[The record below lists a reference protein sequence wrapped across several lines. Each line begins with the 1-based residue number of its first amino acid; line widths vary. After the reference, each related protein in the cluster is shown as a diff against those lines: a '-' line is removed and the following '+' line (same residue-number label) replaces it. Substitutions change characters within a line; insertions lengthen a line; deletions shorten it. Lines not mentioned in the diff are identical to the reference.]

1 MEYIHGAQLNIIWK
15 GFNMKQSIDLTTAER
30 KLVFAMTLSSILP
43 LLDSS
48 IVNVI
53 LSSISNDINT
63 SYAYIQWAVTVYMLA
78 CAAGILL
85 SPYIHENFG
94 LKKAWICSI
103 FVFLVGSILVGFSFN
118 LASLIL
124 FRCLQGFGAGILIPI
139 TQSTIAIYFGK
150 ERLKPIMALIAIPS
164 VFAPALGPIFGAVI
178 SEQLNW
184 RIAFF
189 INMPLVLV
197 AFFCGRTTIPDNK
210 TSKYNMNI
218 YVFMTFLIAL
228 ILFFISIKNLTSGG
242 FFDIF
247 NIIMLVLGIGLM
259 MVSLITNNKSDSKL
273 IDLSAFSCIQY
284 SFAIIMGFL
293 TSLIFFGFM
302 IFFPLI
308 QAINDNISITYIGM
322 LLALQGVGAWLA
334 RKFIYKSLSEINSF
348 LIIGVGLII
357 SAISILIIQ
366 VGGNTSEIIGF
377 TVRGSGLGVATI
389 AVLSSPYEFCN
400 KNQIKDTSAI
410 TRVIQQIGGAFGG
423 VLSGILINLTQDQI
437 MSVNF
442 AYQTMFFMSLAFGF
456 LAVIVYIFFGRVD
469 TNI

>member
-1 MEYIHGAQLNIIWK
+1 MAQ
-15 GFNMKQSIDLTTAER
+15 SVELTAAEK
-30 KLVFAMTLSSILP
+30 KLVFAMTLSSILT

-53 LSSISNDINT
+53 LSSISNEINA

-85 SPYIHENFG
+85 SPYIHEKFG

-103 FVFLVGSILVGFSFN
+103 FVFLVGSILVGFSYN
-118 LASLIL
+118 LVSLIL

-139 TQSTIAIYFGK
+139 TQSTIATYFGK
-150 ERLKPIMALIAIPS
+150 ERLKPVMALIAIPS
-164 VFAPALGPIFGAVI
+164 VFAPALGPVFGAII

-189 INMPLVLV
+189 INIPLVLV
-197 AFFCGRTTIPDNK
+197 AFFFGRTTIPNIK

-228 ILFFISIKNLTSGG
+228 ILFFISIKNIASGH
-242 FFDIF
+242 FFDIS

-273 IDLSAFSCIQY
+273 IDLSAFNSPQY
-284 SFAIIMGFL
+284 SMSIMMGFL

-308 QAINDNISITYIGM
+308 QAIKDNVSITYIGM

-366 VGGNTSEIIGF
+366 VGGNAPEIIGF
-377 TVRGSGLGVATI
+377 TVRGSGLGIATI
-389 AVLSSPYEFCN
+389 AVLSSPFEFCD
-400 KNQIKDTSAI
+400 KNQIKDTSAV
-410 TRVIQQIGGAFGG
+410 TRVVQQIGGAFGG
-423 VLSGILINLTQDQI
+423 VLSGILIYLTQAQLI
-437 MSVNF
+437 SVNN
-442 AYQTMFFMSLAFGF
+442 AYHAMFFVSLVFGVI
-456 LAVIVYIFFGRVD
+456 AVIAYIFFSRV
-469 TNI
+469 NKIA

>member
-1 MEYIHGAQLNIIWK
+1 MT
-15 GFNMKQSIDLTTAER
+15 QSVDLTTSER

-53 LSSISNDINT
+53 LPLISNDINA
-63 SYAYIQWAVTVYMLA
+63 SYAYIQWAVTIYMLS
-78 CAAGILL
+78 CAAGILI
-85 SPYIHENFG
+85 SPYAHENFG

-103 FVFLVGSILVGFSFN
+103 FTFLVGSILVGLSYN
-118 LASLIL
+118 LVSLIL

-139 TQSTIAIYFGK
+139 TQSTVATYFGK
-150 ERLKPIMALIAIPS
+150 ERLKTIMALIAIPS

-189 INMPLVLV
+189 INLPLVLM
-197 AFFCGRTTIPDNK
+197 AFLFGRTTIPDNK
-210 TSKYNMNI
+210 SSKYNMNI

-228 ILFFISIKNLTSGG
+228 ILFFISIKNITSGE

-273 IDLSAFSCIQY
+273 IDLSAFNSPQY
-284 SFAIIMGFL
+284 SMSIMMGFL

-308 QAINDNISITYIGM
+308 QAIKDNVSITYIGM

>member
-1 MEYIHGAQLNIIWK
+1 MAHSVE
-15 GFNMKQSIDLTTAER
+15 LTVAER

-48 IVNVI
+48 VVNVI
-53 LSSISNDINT
+53 LSSISNDINA
-63 SYAYIQWAVTVYMLA
+63 SYAYIQWAVTIYMLA
-78 CAAGILL
+78 CSTGILL

-103 FVFLVGSILVGFSFN
+103 FVFLVGSILVGFSYN
-118 LASLIL
+118 LVSLIL

-139 TQSTIAIYFGK
+139 TQSTIATYFGK
-150 ERLKPIMALIAIPS
+150 EGLKPVMALIAIPS
-164 VFAPALGPIFGAVI
+164 VFAPALGPVFGAII

-189 INMPLVLV
+189 INIPLVLV
-197 AFFCGRTTIPDNK
+197 AFFFGWTKIPDIK

-218 YVFMTFLIAL
+218 YVFLTFLISL
-228 ILFFISIKNLTSGG
+228 ILFFISIKNIASGH
-242 FFDIF
+242 FFDIS

-273 IDLSAFSCIQY
+273 IDLSAFNSSKY
-284 SFAIIMGFL
+284 SMSIMMGFL

-308 QAINDNISITYIGM
+308 QAIKDNVSITYIGM

-348 LIIGVGLII
+348 LIIGVGLLI

-366 VGGNTSEIIGF
+366 VGGNASEIIGF
-377 TVRGSGLGVATI
+377 TVRGSGLGIATI
-389 AVLSSPYEFCN
+389 AVLSSPFEFCD
-400 KNQIKDTSAI
+400 KNQIKDTSAV
-410 TRVIQQIGGAFGG
+410 TRVVQQIGGAFGG
-423 VLSGILINLTQDQI
+423 VLSGILIYLTQAQLI
-437 MSVNF
+437 SVNN
-442 AYQTMFFMSLAFGF
+442 AYHVMFFVSLVFGVI
-456 LAVIVYIFFGRVD
+456 AVIAYIFFGRV
-469 TNI
+469 NKIA

>member
-1 MEYIHGAQLNIIWK
+1 MAQ
-15 GFNMKQSIDLTTAER
+15 SVELTAAER

-53 LSSISNDINT
+53 LSSISNDINA

-103 FVFLVGSILVGFSFN
+103 FVFLVSSILVGFSYN
-118 LASLIL
+118 LMSLIL

-139 TQSTIAIYFGK
+139 TQSTIATYFGK
-150 ERLKPIMALIAIPS
+150 ERLKPVMALIAIPS
-164 VFAPALGPIFGAVI
+164 VFAPALGPVFGAII

-189 INMPLVLV
+189 INIPLVLV
-197 AFFCGRTTIPDNK
+197 AFFFGRTTIPDIK

-218 YVFMTFLIAL
+218 YVFLTFLISL
-228 ILFFISIKNLTSGG
+228 ILFFISIKNIASGH
-242 FFDIF
+242 FFDIS
-247 NIIMLVLGIGLM
+247 NIIMLVFGIGLM

-273 IDLSAFSCIQY
+273 IDLSAFNSSKY
-284 SFAIIMGFL
+284 SMSIMMGFL

-308 QAINDNISITYIGM
+308 QAIKDNVSITYIGM

-366 VGGNTSEIIGF
+366 VGGNAPEIIGF
-377 TVRGSGLGVATI
+377 TVRGSGLGIATI
-389 AVLSSPYEFCN
+389 AVLSSPFEFCD
-400 KNQIKDTSAI
+400 KNQIKDTSAV
-410 TRVIQQIGGAFGG
+410 TRVVQQIGGAFGG
-423 VLSGILINLTQDQI
+423 VLSGILIYLTQAQLI
-437 MSVNF
+437 SVNN
-442 AYQTMFFMSLAFGF
+442 AYHVMFFVSLVFGVI
-456 LAVIVYIFFGRVD
+456 AVIAYIFFGRV
-469 TNI
+469 NKIA

>member
-1 MEYIHGAQLNIIWK
+1 
-15 GFNMKQSIDLTTAER
+15 MKQSLDLTISEK

-53 LSSISNDINT
+53 LPAISNDINA
-63 SYAYIQWAVTVYMLA
+63 SYAYIQWAITIYMLA

-94 LKKAWICSI
+94 LKNAWISSI
-103 FVFLVGSILVGFSFN
+103 FIFLISSILVGFSYN
-118 LASLIL
+118 LVSLIL

-139 TQSTIAIYFGK
+139 TQSIIATHFAK
-150 ERLKPIMALIAIPS
+150 QRLKPVMALIAIPS
-164 VFAPALGPIFGAVI
+164 VFAPALGPVFGAI
-178 SEQLNW
+178 LSEQLNW

-189 INMPLVLV
+189 INIPLALL
-197 AFFCGRTTIPDNK
+197 AFFFGGTTIPETK

-228 ILFFISIKNLTSGG
+228 ILFFISIKNIASGH
-242 FFDIF
+242 FFDIS

-259 MVSLITNNKSDSKL
+259 MVSLITNNKSDNKL
-273 IDLSAFSCIQY
+273 INLSAFNCHQY
-284 SFAIIMGFL
+284 SLAIIMGFL
-293 TSLIFFGFM
+293 TSVIFFGFM

-308 QAINDNISITYIGM
+308 QAINDHISITYIGM

-334 RKFIYKSLSEINSF
+334 RKFVYKSLTEINSF
-348 LIIGVGLII
+348 LIIGIGLII

-366 VGGNTSEIIGF
+366 VGGSASEIIGF

-389 AVLSSPYEFCN
+389 AVLSSPFEFCE

-410 TRVIQQIGGAFGG
+410 TRVIQQIGGAFGS
-423 VLSGILINLTQDQI
+423 VLSGILINLTLDQI
-437 MSVNF
+437 ISVNC
-442 AYQTMFFMSLAFGF
+442 AYQIMFFLSLVFGII
-456 LAVIVYIFFGRVD
+456 AVIAYIFSYQVN
-469 TNI
+469 TKS

>member
-1 MEYIHGAQLNIIWK
+1 MAQ
-15 GFNMKQSIDLTTAER
+15 SVELTAEER

-53 LSSISNDINT
+53 LSSISNDINA

-94 LKKAWICSI
+94 LKKAWISSI
-103 FVFLVGSILVGFSFN
+103 FVFLVGSILVGFSYN
-118 LASLIL
+118 LVSLIL

-139 TQSTIAIYFGK
+139 TQSTIATYFGK
-150 ERLKPIMALIAIPS
+150 ERLKPVMALIAIPS
-164 VFAPALGPIFGAVI
+164 VFAPALGPVFGAII

-189 INMPLVLV
+189 INIPLVLV
-197 AFFCGRTTIPDNK
+197 AFFFGRTTIPYIK

-218 YVFMTFLIAL
+218 YVFLTFLISL
-228 ILFFISIKNLTSGG
+228 ILFFISIKNIASGH
-242 FFDIF
+242 FFDIS
-247 NIIMLVLGIGLM
+247 NIIMLVLSIGLM

-273 IDLSAFSCIQY
+273 IDLRAFNSPKY
-284 SFAIIMGFL
+284 SMSIMMGFL

-308 QAINDNISITYIGM
+308 QAIKDNVSITYIGM

-366 VGGNTSEIIGF
+366 AGGDSSEIIGF
-377 TVRGSGLGVATI
+377 IVRGSGLGIATI
-389 AVLSSPYEFCN
+389 AVLSSPFEFCD

-410 TRVIQQIGGAFGG
+410 TRVVQQIGGAFGG
-423 VLSGILINLTQDQI
+423 VLSGILIYLTQAQLI
-437 MSVNF
+437 SVNN
-442 AYQTMFFMSLAFGF
+442 AYHAMFFVSLVFGVI
-456 LAVIVYIFFGRVD
+456 AVIAYIFFGRV
-469 TNI
+469 NKIA

>member
-1 MEYIHGAQLNIIWK
+1 MAQ
-15 GFNMKQSIDLTTAER
+15 SVELTAAER
-30 KLVFAMTLSSILP
+30 KLVFAMMLSSILP

-48 IVNVI
+48 VVNVI
-53 LSSISNDINT
+53 LSSISNDINA

-103 FVFLVGSILVGFSFN
+103 FVFLVGSILVGFSYN
-118 LASLIL
+118 LMSVIL

-139 TQSTIAIYFGK
+139 TQSTIATYFGK

-164 VFAPALGPIFGAVI
+164 VFAPALGPVFGAVI

-189 INMPLVLV
+189 INIPLVLV
-197 AFFCGRTTIPDNK
+197 AFFFGRTTIPDIK

-218 YVFMTFLIAL
+218 YVFLTFLIAL
-228 ILFFISIKNLTSGG
+228 ILFFISIKNIASGH
-242 FFDIF
+242 FFDIS

-259 MVSLITNNKSDSKL
+259 MVSLIINNKSDSKL
-273 IDLSAFSCIQY
+273 IDLSAFNSPQY
-284 SFAIIMGFL
+284 SMSIMMGFL

-308 QAINDNISITYIGM
+308 QAIKDNVSITYIGM

-366 VGGNTSEIIGF
+366 VGGNASEIIGF
-377 TVRGSGLGVATI
+377 TVRGSGLGIATI
-389 AVLSSPYEFCN
+389 AVLSSPFEFCD
-400 KNQIKDTSAI
+400 KNQIKDTSAV
-410 TRVIQQIGGAFGG
+410 TRVVQQIGGAFGG
-423 VLSGILINLTQDQI
+423 VLSGILINLTQAQLI
-437 MSVNF
+437 SVNN
-442 AYQTMFFMSLAFGF
+442 AYHVMFFVSLVFGVI
-456 LAVIVYIFFGRVD
+456 AVIAYIFFGRV
-469 TNI
+469 NKIA

>member
-1 MEYIHGAQLNIIWK
+1 MT
-15 GFNMKQSIDLTTAER
+15 QSVDLTTSER

-53 LSSISNDINT
+53 LPLISNDINA
-63 SYAYIQWAVTVYMLA
+63 SYAYIQWAVTIYMLS
-78 CAAGILL
+78 CAAGILI
-85 SPYIHENFG
+85 SPYAHENFG

-103 FVFLVGSILVGFSFN
+103 FTFLVGSILVGLSYN
-118 LASLIL
+118 LVSLIL

-139 TQSTIAIYFGK
+139 TQSTVATYFGK
-150 ERLKPIMALIAIPS
+150 ERLKTIMALIAIPS

-189 INMPLVLV
+189 INLPLVLM
-197 AFFCGRTTIPDNK
+197 AFLFGRTTIPDNK
-210 TSKYNMNI
+210 SSKYNMNI

-228 ILFFISIKNLTSGG
+228 ILFFISIKNITSGC
-242 FFDIF
+242 FFDIS

-308 QAINDNISITYIGM
+308 QAMNNNISITYIGM

>member
-1 MEYIHGAQLNIIWK
+1 
-15 GFNMKQSIDLTTAER
+15 MKQSLDLTISEK

-48 IVNVI
+48 IINVI
-53 LSSISNDINT
+53 LPAISNDINA
-63 SYAYIQWAVTVYMLA
+63 SYAYIQWAVTIYMLA

-85 SPYIHENFG
+85 SPYMHENFG
-94 LKKAWICSI
+94 LKKAWIGSI
-103 FVFLVGSILVGFSFN
+103 FVFLIGSILVGFSYN
-118 LASLIL
+118 LVSLIL

-139 TQSTIAIYFGK
+139 TQSIIATHFAK
-150 ERLKPIMALIAIPS
+150 QRLKPVMALIAIPS
-164 VFAPALGPIFGAVI
+164 VFAPALGPIFGAI
-178 SEQLNW
+178 LSEQLNW

-189 INMPLVLV
+189 INIPLALL
-197 AFFCGRTTIPDNK
+197 AFFFGGTTIPENK

-228 ILFFISIKNLTSGG
+228 ILFFISIKNITTEHFFGTS
-242 FFDIF
+242 
-247 NIIMLVLGIGLM
+247 NIIMLVFAIGLM
-259 MVSLITNNKSDSKL
+259 MVSFITNNKSDNKL
-273 IDLSAFSCIQY
+273 IDLSAFNCYQY
-284 SFAIIMGFL
+284 SLAIIMGFL

-308 QAINDNISITYIGM
+308 QAINNNISITYIGL

-348 LIIGVGLII
+348 LIIGIGLII

-366 VGGNTSEIIGF
+366 VGGNASEIIGF

-389 AVLSSPYEFCN
+389 AVLSSPFEFCE

-410 TRVIQQIGGAFGG
+410 TRVIQQIGGAFGS
-423 VLSGILINLTQDQI
+423 VLSGILINLTLDQI
-437 MSVNF
+437 ISVNC
-442 AYQTMFFMSLAFGF
+442 AYQTMFFLSLVFGII
-456 LAVIVYIFFGRVD
+456 AVIAYIFSYRVN
-469 TNI
+469 TKS

>member
-1 MEYIHGAQLNIIWK
+1 MAQ
-15 GFNMKQSIDLTTAER
+15 SVELTAAER

-48 IVNVI
+48 VVNVI
-53 LSSISNDINT
+53 LSSISNDINA

-78 CAAGILL
+78 CSTGILL

-103 FVFLVGSILVGFSFN
+103 FVFLVGSILVGFSYN
-118 LASLIL
+118 LVSLIL

-139 TQSTIAIYFGK
+139 TQSTIATYFGK
-150 ERLKPIMALIAIPS
+150 EGLKPVMALIAIPS
-164 VFAPALGPIFGAVI
+164 VFAPALGPVFGAII

-189 INMPLVLV
+189 INIPLVLV
-197 AFFCGRTTIPDNK
+197 AFFFGRTTIPDIK

-218 YVFMTFLIAL
+218 YVFLTFLIAL
-228 ILFFISIKNLTSGG
+228 ILFFISIKNIASGH
-242 FFDIF
+242 FFDIS
-247 NIIMLVLGIGLM
+247 NIIMLVFGIGLM
-259 MVSLITNNKSDSKL
+259 MISLITNNKSDSKL
-273 IDLSAFSCIQY
+273 IDLSAFNSPQY
-284 SFAIIMGFL
+284 SMSIMMGFL

-308 QAINDNISITYIGM
+308 QAINDNVSITYIGM

-366 VGGNTSEIIGF
+366 VGGIPSEIIGF
-377 TVRGSGLGVATI
+377 IVRGSGLGVATI
-389 AVLSSPYEFCN
+389 AVLSSPFEFCD
-400 KNQIKDTSAI
+400 KNQIKDTSAV
-410 TRVIQQIGGAFGG
+410 TRVVQQIGGAFGG
-423 VLSGILINLTQDQI
+423 VLSGILIYLTQAQLI
-437 MSVNF
+437 SVNN
-442 AYQTMFFMSLAFGF
+442 AYHVMFFVSLVFGVI
-456 LAVIVYIFFGRVD
+456 AVIAYIFFGRV
-469 TNI
+469 NKIA

>member
-1 MEYIHGAQLNIIWK
+1 MT
-15 GFNMKQSIDLTTAER
+15 QSVDLTTSER

-53 LSSISNDINT
+53 LPLISNDINA
-63 SYAYIQWAVTVYMLA
+63 SYAYIQWAVTIYMLS
-78 CAAGILL
+78 CAAGILI
-85 SPYIHENFG
+85 SPYAHENFG
-94 LKKAWICSI
+94 LKKSWICSI
-103 FVFLVGSILVGFSFN
+103 FTFLVGSILVGLSYN
-118 LASLIL
+118 LVSLIL

-139 TQSTIAIYFGK
+139 TQSTVATYFGK
-150 ERLKPIMALIAIPS
+150 ERLKTIMALIAIPS

-189 INMPLVLV
+189 INLPLVLM
-197 AFFCGRTTIPDNK
+197 AFLFGRTTIPDNK
-210 TSKYNMNI
+210 SSKYNMNI

-228 ILFFISIKNLTSGG
+228 VLFFISIKNITSGH
-242 FFDIF
+242 FFDSF
-247 NIIMLVLGIGLM
+247 NIIMLVLGIGFM

-308 QAINDNISITYIGM
+308 EAMNNNISITYIGM

-348 LIIGVGLII
+348 LIIGVGLVI

-437 MSVNF
+437 MSVNC
-442 AYQTMFFMSLAFGF
+442 AYQTMFFMSLVFGF
-456 LAVIVYIFFGRVD
+456 LTVIVYIFFGRVD
-469 TNI
+469 TNS

>member
-1 MEYIHGAQLNIIWK
+1 MAQ
-15 GFNMKQSIDLTTAER
+15 SVELTVAER

-53 LSSISNDINT
+53 LSSISNDINA

-94 LKKAWICSI
+94 LKKAWISSI
-103 FVFLVGSILVGFSFN
+103 FVFLVGSILVGFSYN
-118 LASLIL
+118 LVSLIL

-139 TQSTIAIYFGK
+139 TQSTIATYFGK
-150 ERLKPIMALIAIPS
+150 ERLKPVMALIAIPS
-164 VFAPALGPIFGAVI
+164 VFAPALGPVFGAII

-189 INMPLVLV
+189 INIPLVLV
-197 AFFCGRTTIPDNK
+197 AFFFGRTTIPENK
-210 TSKYNMNI
+210 TSKCNMNI
-218 YVFMTFLIAL
+218 YVFLTFLISL
-228 ILFFISIKNLTSGG
+228 ILFFISIKNIASGH
-242 FFDIF
+242 FFDIS
-247 NIIMLVLGIGLM
+247 NIIMLVFGIGLM
-259 MVSLITNNKSDSKL
+259 MISLITNNRSDSKL
-273 IDLSAFSCIQY
+273 IDLSAFNSPQY
-284 SFAIIMGFL
+284 SMSIMMGFL

-308 QAINDNISITYIGM
+308 QAIKDNVSITYIGM

-348 LIIGVGLII
+348 LIIGVGLLI

-366 VGGNTSEIIGF
+366 VGGNASEIIGF

-389 AVLSSPYEFCN
+389 AVLSSPFEFCD
-400 KNQIKDTSAI
+400 KNQIKDTSAV
-410 TRVIQQIGGAFGG
+410 TRVVQQIGGAFGG
-423 VLSGILINLTQDQI
+423 VLSGILIYLTQSQLI
-437 MSVNF
+437 SVNN
-442 AYQTMFFMSLAFGF
+442 AYHVMFFVSLVFGVI
-456 LAVIVYIFFGRVD
+456 AVIAYIFFGRV
-469 TNI
+469 NKIA

>member
-1 MEYIHGAQLNIIWK
+1 MAQSVEL
-15 GFNMKQSIDLTTAER
+15 AAEER

-48 IVNVI
+48 VVNVI
-53 LSSISNDINT
+53 LSSISNDINV

-103 FVFLVGSILVGFSFN
+103 FVFLVGSILVGFSYN
-118 LASLIL
+118 LVSLIL

-139 TQSTIAIYFGK
+139 TQSTIATYFGK
-150 ERLKPIMALIAIPS
+150 ERLKPVMALIAIPS
-164 VFAPALGPIFGAVI
+164 VFAPALGPAFGAII

-189 INMPLVLV
+189 INIPLVLV
-197 AFFCGRTTIPDNK
+197 AFFFGRTTIPANK

-218 YVFMTFLIAL
+218 YVFMTFLISL
-228 ILFFISIKNLTSGG
+228 ILFFISIKNIASGH
-242 FFDIF
+242 FFDIS
-247 NIIMLVLGIGLM
+247 NIIMLVFGIGLM
-259 MVSLITNNKSDSKL
+259 MISLITNNKSDSKL
-273 IDLSAFSCIQY
+273 IDLSAFNSPQY
-284 SFAIIMGFL
+284 SMSIMMGFL

-308 QAINDNISITYIGM
+308 QAINDNVSITYIGM

-366 VGGNTSEIIGF
+366 VGGIPSEIIGF
-377 TVRGSGLGVATI
+377 IVRGSGLGVATI
-389 AVLSSPYEFCN
+389 AVLSSPFEFCD
-400 KNQIKDTSAI
+400 KNQIKDTSAV
-410 TRVIQQIGGAFGG
+410 TRVVQQIGGAFGG
-423 VLSGILINLTQDQI
+423 VLSGILIYLTQAQLI
-437 MSVNF
+437 SVNN
-442 AYQTMFFMSLAFGF
+442 AYHVMFFVSLVFGVI
-456 LAVIVYIFFGRVD
+456 AVIAYIFFGRV
-469 TNI
+469 NKIA

>member
-1 MEYIHGAQLNIIWK
+1 MAQ
-15 GFNMKQSIDLTTAER
+15 SVELTAAER

-53 LSSISNDINT
+53 LSSISNDINA

-78 CAAGILL
+78 CSTGILL

-103 FVFLVGSILVGFSFN
+103 FVFLVGSILVGFSYN
-118 LASLIL
+118 LVSLIL

-139 TQSTIAIYFGK
+139 TQSTIATYFGK
-150 ERLKPIMALIAIPS
+150 ERLKPVMALIAIPS
-164 VFAPALGPIFGAVI
+164 VFAPALGPVFGAII

-189 INMPLVLV
+189 INIPLVLV
-197 AFFCGRTTIPDNK
+197 AFFFGRTTIPDIK

-218 YVFMTFLIAL
+218 YVFLTFLISL
-228 ILFFISIKNLTSGG
+228 ILFFISIKNIASGH
-242 FFDIF
+242 FFDIS
-247 NIIMLVLGIGLM
+247 NIIMLVFGIGLM
-259 MVSLITNNKSDSKL
+259 MISLITNNKSDSKL
-273 IDLSAFSCIQY
+273 IDLSAFNSPQY
-284 SFAIIMGFL
+284 SMSIMMGFL

-308 QAINDNISITYIGM
+308 QAINDNVSITYIGM

-366 VGGNTSEIIGF
+366 VGGNASEIIGF
-377 TVRGSGLGVATI
+377 TVRGSGLGIATI
-389 AVLSSPYEFCN
+389 AVLSSPFEFCN
-400 KNQIKDTSAI
+400 KNQIKDTSAV
-410 TRVIQQIGGAFGG
+410 TRVVQQIGGAFGG
-423 VLSGILINLTQDQI
+423 VLSGILIYLTQAQLI
-437 MSVNF
+437 SVNN
-442 AYQTMFFMSLAFGF
+442 AYHAMFFVSLVFGVI
-456 LAVIVYIFFGRVD
+456 AVIAYIFFSRV
-469 TNI
+469 NKIA

>member
-1 MEYIHGAQLNIIWK
+1 MT
-15 GFNMKQSIDLTTAER
+15 QSVDLTTLER

-53 LSSISNDINT
+53 LPLISNDINA
-63 SYAYIQWAVTVYMLA
+63 SYAYIQWAVTIYMLS

-85 SPYIHENFG
+85 SPYAHENFG
-94 LKKAWICSI
+94 LKKSWICSI
-103 FVFLVGSILVGFSFN
+103 FTFLVGSILVGLSYN
-118 LASLIL
+118 LVSLIL

-139 TQSTIAIYFGK
+139 TQSTVATYFGK
-150 ERLKPIMALIAIPS
+150 ERLKTIMALIAIPS

-189 INMPLVLV
+189 INLPLVLM
-197 AFFCGRTTIPDNK
+197 AFLFGRTTIPDNK
-210 TSKYNMNI
+210 SSKYNMNI

-228 ILFFISIKNLTSGG
+228 ILFFISIKNITSGH
-242 FFDIF
+242 FFDSF
-247 NIIMLVLGIGLM
+247 NIIMLVLGIGFM

-308 QAINDNISITYIGM
+308 QAMNNNISITYIGM

-377 TVRGSGLGVATI
+377 TVRGSGLGVAII

-437 MSVNF
+437 MSVNC
-442 AYQTMFFMSLAFGF
+442 AYQTMFFMSLVFGF

>member
-1 MEYIHGAQLNIIWK
+1 MA
-15 GFNMKQSIDLTTAER
+15 QSIELTVAER

-48 IVNVI
+48 IVNVV
-53 LSSISNDINT
+53 LSSISNDINA

-78 CAAGILL
+78 CATGILL

-94 LKKAWICSI
+94 LKKAWIYSI
-103 FVFLVGSILVGFSFN
+103 FVFLVGSVLVGFSYN
-118 LASLIL
+118 LLSLLL
-124 FRCLQGFGAGILIPI
+124 FRGLQGFGAGILIPI
-139 TQSTIAIYFGK
+139 TQSTIATYFGK

-189 INMPLVLV
+189 INIPLVLV
-197 AFFCGRTTIPDNK
+197 AVFFGRTTIPDNK

-228 ILFFISIKNLTSGG
+228 ILFFISIKNIASGH

-247 NIIMLVLGIGLM
+247 NIIMLVLGTGLM
-259 MVSLITNNKSDSKL
+259 ILSILVNNRSDIKL
-273 IDLSAFSCIQY
+273 VDLSAFSSAQY
-284 SFAIIMGFL
+284 SLAIMMGFL

-308 QAINDNISITYIGM
+308 KTINDNIPITYIGL

-334 RKFIYKSLSEINSF
+334 RKFIYQSLSEINSF
-348 LIIGVGLII
+348 LIIGVGLIF

-366 VGGNTSEIIGF
+366 IGGNLSEIIGF
-377 TVRGSGLGVATI
+377 IVRGSGLGIATI
-389 AVLSSPYEFCN
+389 AVLSSPFEFCD
-400 KNQIKDTSAI
+400 KNQIKDTSAV
-410 TRVIQQIGGAFGG
+410 TRVVQQIGGAFGG
-423 VLSGILINLTQDQI
+423 VLSGILIYLTQAQLI
-437 MSVNF
+437 SVNNG
-442 AYQTMFFMSLAFGF
+442 YYIMFLLSLVFGVI
-456 LAVIVYIFFGRVD
+456 AVIAYIFFGRE
-469 TNI
+469 NKIAS

>member
-1 MEYIHGAQLNIIWK
+1 MAQ
-15 GFNMKQSIDLTTAER
+15 SVELTAAER

-48 IVNVI
+48 VVNVI
-53 LSSISNDINT
+53 LSSISNDINA

-103 FVFLVGSILVGFSFN
+103 FVFLVGSILVGFSYN
-118 LASLIL
+118 LVSLIL

-139 TQSTIAIYFGK
+139 TQSTIVTYFGK
-150 ERLKPIMALIAIPS
+150 EGLKPVMALIAIPS
-164 VFAPALGPIFGAVI
+164 VFAPALGPVFGAII

-189 INMPLVLV
+189 INIPLVLV
-197 AFFCGRTTIPDNK
+197 AFFFGWTKIPDIK

-218 YVFMTFLIAL
+218 YVFLTFLISL
-228 ILFFISIKNLTSGG
+228 ILFFISIKNIASGH
-242 FFDIF
+242 FFDIS
-247 NIIMLVLGIGLM
+247 NIIMLVLSIGLM
-259 MVSLITNNKSDSKL
+259 MVSLIINNKSDSKL
-273 IDLSAFSCIQY
+273 IDLSAFNSSKY
-284 SFAIIMGFL
+284 SMSIMMGFL

-308 QAINDNISITYIGM
+308 QAIKDNVSITYIGM

-366 VGGNTSEIIGF
+366 VGGNASEIIGF
-377 TVRGSGLGVATI
+377 TVRGSGLGIATI
-389 AVLSSPYEFCN
+389 AVLSSPFEFCD
-400 KNQIKDTSAI
+400 KNQIKDTSAV
-410 TRVIQQIGGAFGG
+410 TRVVQQIGGAFGG
-423 VLSGILINLTQDQI
+423 VLSGILIYLTQAQLI
-437 MSVNF
+437 SVNN
-442 AYQTMFFMSLAFGF
+442 AYHVMFFVSLVFGVI
-456 LAVIVYIFFGRVD
+456 AVIAYIFFGRV
-469 TNI
+469 NKIA

>member
-1 MEYIHGAQLNIIWK
+1 MAQ
-15 GFNMKQSIDLTTAER
+15 SVELTAEER

-53 LSSISNDINT
+53 LSSISNDINA

-85 SPYIHENFG
+85 SPYIHENLG
-94 LKKAWICSI
+94 LKKAWIYSI
-103 FVFLVGSILVGFSFN
+103 FVFLAGSILVGFSYN
-118 LASLIL
+118 LMSLIL

-139 TQSTIAIYFGK
+139 TQSTIATYFGK
-150 ERLKPIMALIAIPS
+150 KRLKPVMALIAIPS
-164 VFAPALGPIFGAVI
+164 VFAPALGPVFGAII

-189 INMPLVLV
+189 INIPLVLV
-197 AFFCGRTTIPDNK
+197 AFFFGRTTIPANK

-218 YVFMTFLIAL
+218 YVFMTFLISL
-228 ILFFISIKNLTSGG
+228 ILFFISIKNIASGH
-242 FFDIF
+242 FFDIS
-247 NIIMLVLGIGLM
+247 NIIMLVFGIGLM
-259 MVSLITNNKSDSKL
+259 MVSLIINNKLDSKL
-273 IDLSAFSCIQY
+273 IDLSAFNSSKY
-284 SFAIIMGFL
+284 SMSIMMGFL

-308 QAINDNISITYIGM
+308 QAIKDNISITYIGM

-366 VGGNTSEIIGF
+366 VGGNASEIIGF
-377 TVRGSGLGVATI
+377 TVRGSGLGIATI
-389 AVLSSPYEFCN
+389 AVLSSPFEFCD
-400 KNQIKDTSAI
+400 KNQIKDTSAV
-410 TRVIQQIGGAFGG
+410 TRVVQQIGGAFGG
-423 VLSGILINLTQDQI
+423 VLSGILIYLTQAQLI
-437 MSVNF
+437 SVNN
-442 AYQTMFFMSLAFGF
+442 AYHVMFFVSLVFGVI
-456 LAVIVYIFFGRVD
+456 AVIAYIFFGRV
-469 TNI
+469 NKIA

>member
-1 MEYIHGAQLNIIWK
+1 MAQSVEL
-15 GFNMKQSIDLTTAER
+15 AAEER

-48 IVNVI
+48 VVNVI
-53 LSSISNDINT
+53 LSSISNDINV

-103 FVFLVGSILVGFSFN
+103 FVFLVGSILVGFSYN
-118 LASLIL
+118 LVSLIL

-139 TQSTIAIYFGK
+139 TQSTIATYFGK
-150 ERLKPIMALIAIPS
+150 ERLKPVMALIAIPS
-164 VFAPALGPIFGAVI
+164 VFAPALGPAFGAII

-189 INMPLVLV
+189 INIPLVLV
-197 AFFCGRTTIPDNK
+197 AFFFGRTTIPANK

-218 YVFMTFLIAL
+218 YVFMTFLISL
-228 ILFFISIKNLTSGG
+228 ILFFISIKNIASGH
-242 FFDIF
+242 FFDIS
-247 NIIMLVLGIGLM
+247 NIIMLVFGIGLM
-259 MVSLITNNKSDSKL
+259 MISLITNNKSDSKL
-273 IDLSAFSCIQY
+273 IDLSAFNSPQY
-284 SFAIIMGFL
+284 SMSIMMGFL

-308 QAINDNISITYIGM
+308 QAINDNVSITYIGM

-366 VGGNTSEIIGF
+366 VSGNASEIIGF
-377 TVRGSGLGVATI
+377 TVRGSGLGIATI
-389 AVLSSPYEFCN
+389 AVLSSPFEFCD
-400 KNQIKDTSAI
+400 KNQIKDTSAV
-410 TRVIQQIGGAFGG
+410 TRVVQQIGGAFGG
-423 VLSGILINLTQDQI
+423 VLSGILIYLTQAQLI
-437 MSVNF
+437 SVNN
-442 AYQTMFFMSLAFGF
+442 AYHVMFFVSLVFGVI
-456 LAVIVYIFFGRVD
+456 AVIAYIFFGRV
-469 TNI
+469 NKIA

>member
-1 MEYIHGAQLNIIWK
+1 MAHSVE
-15 GFNMKQSIDLTTAER
+15 LTVAEK

-48 IVNVI
+48 VVNVI
-53 LSSISNDINT
+53 LSSISNDINA

-78 CAAGILL
+78 CSTGILL

-103 FVFLVGSILVGFSFN
+103 FVFLVGSILVGFSYN
-118 LASLIL
+118 LVSLIL

-139 TQSTIAIYFGK
+139 TQSTLATYFGK
-150 ERLKPIMALIAIPS
+150 ERLKPVMALIAIPS
-164 VFAPALGPIFGAVI
+164 VFAPALGPVFGAII

-189 INMPLVLV
+189 INIPLVLV
-197 AFFCGRTTIPDNK
+197 AFFFGRTTIPDIK

-218 YVFMTFLIAL
+218 YVFLTFLIAL
-228 ILFFISIKNLTSGG
+228 ILFFISIKNIASGH
-242 FFDIF
+242 FFDIS

-273 IDLSAFSCIQY
+273 INLSAFNSPQY
-284 SFAIIMGFL
+284 SMSIMMGFL

-366 VGGNTSEIIGF
+366 VGGIPSEIIGF
-377 TVRGSGLGVATI
+377 IVRGSGLGVATI
-389 AVLSSPYEFCN
+389 AVLSSPFEFCD
-400 KNQIKDTSAI
+400 KNQIKDTSAV
-410 TRVIQQIGGAFGG
+410 TRVVQQIGGAFGG
-423 VLSGILINLTQDQI
+423 VLSGMLIYLTQAQLI
-437 MSVNF
+437 SVNN
-442 AYQTMFFMSLAFGF
+442 AYHVMFFVSLVFGVI
-456 LAVIVYIFFGRVD
+456 AVIAYIFFGRV
-469 TNI
+469 NKIA

>member
-1 MEYIHGAQLNIIWK
+1 MAQ
-15 GFNMKQSIDLTTAER
+15 SVELTAEER

-43 LLDSS
+43 LLESS

-53 LSSISNDINT
+53 LSSISNDINA

-103 FVFLVGSILVGFSFN
+103 FVFLVGSVLVGFSYN
-118 LASLIL
+118 LMSLIL

-139 TQSTIAIYFGK
+139 TQSTIVTYFGK
-150 ERLKPIMALIAIPS
+150 ERLKPVMALIAIPS
-164 VFAPALGPIFGAVI
+164 VFAPALGPVFGAII

-189 INMPLVLV
+189 INIPLVLV
-197 AFFCGRTTIPDNK
+197 AFFFGRTTIPENK
-210 TSKYNMNI
+210 TSKYNINI

-228 ILFFISIKNLTSGG
+228 ILFFISIKNIASGH
-242 FFDIF
+242 FFDIS
-247 NIIMLVLGIGLM
+247 NIIMLVFGIGLM

-273 IDLSAFSCIQY
+273 IDLSAFNSPQY
-284 SFAIIMGFL
+284 SMSIMMGFL

-308 QAINDNISITYIGM
+308 QAIKDNISITYIGM

-366 VGGNTSEIIGF
+366 VGGNASEIIGF
-377 TVRGSGLGVATI
+377 TVRGSGLGIATI
-389 AVLSSPYEFCN
+389 AVLSSPFEFCD
-400 KNQIKDTSAI
+400 KNQIKDTSAV
-410 TRVIQQIGGAFGG
+410 TRVVQQIGGAFGG
-423 VLSGILINLTQDQI
+423 VLSGILIYLTQAQLI
-437 MSVNF
+437 SVNN
-442 AYQTMFFMSLAFGF
+442 AYHVMFFVSLVFGVI
-456 LAVIVYIFFGRVD
+456 AVIAYIFFGRV
-469 TNI
+469 NKIA

>member
-1 MEYIHGAQLNIIWK
+1 MAQ
-15 GFNMKQSIDLTTAER
+15 SVELTAEER

-53 LSSISNDINT
+53 LSSISNDINA

-85 SPYIHENFG
+85 SPYIHENLG
-94 LKKAWICSI
+94 LKKAWIYSI
-103 FVFLVGSILVGFSFN
+103 FVFLVGSILVGFSYN
-118 LASLIL
+118 LMSLIL

-139 TQSTIAIYFGK
+139 TQSTIATYFGK
-150 ERLKPIMALIAIPS
+150 ERLKPVMALIAIPS
-164 VFAPALGPIFGAVI
+164 VFAPALGPVFGAII

-189 INMPLVLV
+189 INIPLVLV
-197 AFFCGRTTIPDNK
+197 AFFFGRTTIPDIK

-218 YVFMTFLIAL
+218 YVFLTFLISL
-228 ILFFISIKNLTSGG
+228 ILFFISIKNIASGH
-242 FFDIF
+242 FFDIS

-259 MVSLITNNKSDSKL
+259 MVSLIINNKSDSKL
-273 IDLSAFSCIQY
+273 IDLSAFNSSKY
-284 SFAIIMGFL
+284 SMSIMMGFL

-308 QAINDNISITYIGM
+308 QAIKDNVSITYIGM

-348 LIIGVGLII
+348 LIIGVGLLI

-366 VGGNTSEIIGF
+366 VGGNASEIIGF
-377 TVRGSGLGVATI
+377 TVRGSGLGIATI
-389 AVLSSPYEFCN
+389 AVLSSPFEFCD
-400 KNQIKDTSAI
+400 KNQIKDTSAV
-410 TRVIQQIGGAFGG
+410 TRVVQQIGGAFGG
-423 VLSGILINLTQDQI
+423 VLSGILIYLTQAQLI
-437 MSVNF
+437 SVNN
-442 AYQTMFFMSLAFGF
+442 AYHVMFFVSLVFGVI
-456 LAVIVYIFFGRVD
+456 AVIAYIFFGRV
-469 TNI
+469 NKIA

>member
-1 MEYIHGAQLNIIWK
+1 
-15 GFNMKQSIDLTTAER
+15 MKQSLDLTISER

-48 IVNVI
+48 IINVI
-53 LSSISNDINT
+53 LPAISNDINA
-63 SYAYIQWAVTVYMLA
+63 SYAYIQWAVTIYMLA

-85 SPYIHENFG
+85 SPYMHENFG
-94 LKKAWICSI
+94 LKNAWICSI
-103 FVFLVGSILVGFSFN
+103 LVFLISSILVGFSYN
-118 LASLIL
+118 LVSLIL

-139 TQSTIAIYFGK
+139 TQSIIATHFAK
-150 ERLKPIMALIAIPS
+150 QRLKPVMALIAIPS
-164 VFAPALGPIFGAVI
+164 VFAPALGPIFGAI
-178 SEQLNW
+178 LSEQLNW

-189 INMPLVLV
+189 INIPLALL
-197 AFFCGRTTIPDNK
+197 AFFFGRTTIPETK

-228 ILFFISIKNLTSGG
+228 ILFFISIKNITTEHFFGTS
-242 FFDIF
+242 
-247 NIIMLVLGIGLM
+247 NIIMLVFAIGLM
-259 MVSLITNNKSDSKL
+259 MVSFITNNKSDNKL
-273 IDLSAFSCIQY
+273 IDLSAFNSPQY
-284 SFAIIMGFL
+284 SMSIMMGFL

-308 QAINDNISITYIGM
+308 QAINNNISITYIGL

-348 LIIGVGLII
+348 LIIGIGLII

-366 VGGNTSEIIGF
+366 VGGNASEIIGF

-389 AVLSSPYEFCN
+389 AVLSSPFEFCE

-410 TRVIQQIGGAFGG
+410 TRVIQQIGGAFGS
-423 VLSGILINLTQDQI
+423 VLSGILINLTLDQI
-437 MSVNF
+437 ISVNC
-442 AYQTMFFMSLAFGF
+442 AYQIMFFLSLVFGII
-456 LAVIVYIFFGRVD
+456 AVIAYIFSYRVN
-469 TNI
+469 TKS

>member
-1 MEYIHGAQLNIIWK
+1 MAQ
-15 GFNMKQSIDLTTAER
+15 SVELTAAEK

-48 IVNVI
+48 VVNVI

-103 FVFLVGSILVGFSFN
+103 FVFLVGSVLVGFSYN
-118 LASLIL
+118 LVSLIL

-139 TQSTIAIYFGK
+139 TQSTIATYFGK
-150 ERLKPIMALIAIPS
+150 ERLKPVMALIAIPS
-164 VFAPALGPIFGAVI
+164 VFAPALGPVFGAII

-189 INMPLVLV
+189 INIPLVLV
-197 AFFCGRTTIPDNK
+197 AFFFSRTTIPENK

-218 YVFMTFLIAL
+218 YVFMTFLISL
-228 ILFFISIKNLTSGG
+228 ILFFISIKNIASGH
-242 FFDIF
+242 FFDIS
-247 NIIMLVLGIGLM
+247 NIIMLVFGIGLM

-273 IDLSAFSCIQY
+273 IDLSAFNSPQY
-284 SFAIIMGFL
+284 SMSIMMGFL

-308 QAINDNISITYIGM
+308 QAIKDNVSITYIGM

-366 VGGNTSEIIGF
+366 VGGNASEIIGF
-377 TVRGSGLGVATI
+377 TVRGSGLGIATI
-389 AVLSSPYEFCN
+389 AVLSSPFEFCN
-400 KNQIKDTSAI
+400 KNQIKDTSAV
-410 TRVIQQIGGAFGG
+410 TRVVQQIGGAFGG
-423 VLSGILINLTQDQI
+423 VLSGIHIYLTQAQLI
-437 MSVNF
+437 SVNN
-442 AYQTMFFMSLAFGF
+442 AYHVMFFVSLVFGVI
-456 LAVIVYIFFGRVD
+456 AVIAYIFFGRV
-469 TNI
+469 NKIA

>member
-1 MEYIHGAQLNIIWK
+1 MAQ
-15 GFNMKQSIDLTTAER
+15 SVELTAEER

-53 LSSISNDINT
+53 LFSISNDINA

-103 FVFLVGSILVGFSFN
+103 FVFLVGSILVGFSYN
-118 LASLIL
+118 LMSLIL

-139 TQSTIAIYFGK
+139 TQSTIATYFGK
-150 ERLKPIMALIAIPS
+150 ERLKPVMALIAIPS
-164 VFAPALGPIFGAVI
+164 VFAPALGPVFGAII

-189 INMPLVLV
+189 INIPLVLV
-197 AFFCGRTTIPDNK
+197 AFFFGRTTIPDIK

-218 YVFMTFLIAL
+218 YVFLTFLISL
-228 ILFFISIKNLTSGG
+228 ILFFISIKNIASGH
-242 FFDIF
+242 FFDIS
-247 NIIMLVLGIGLM
+247 NIIMLVLSIGLM

-273 IDLSAFSCIQY
+273 IDLSAFNSSKY
-284 SFAIIMGFL
+284 SMSIMMGFL

-308 QAINDNISITYIGM
+308 QAIKDNVSITYIGM

-366 VGGNTSEIIGF
+366 VGGNASEIIGF
-377 TVRGSGLGVATI
+377 TVRGSGLGIATI
-389 AVLSSPYEFCN
+389 AVLSSPFEFCD
-400 KNQIKDTSAI
+400 KNQIKDTSAV
-410 TRVIQQIGGAFGG
+410 TRVVQQIGGAFGG
-423 VLSGILINLTQDQI
+423 VLSGILIYLTQAQLI
-437 MSVNF
+437 SVNN
-442 AYQTMFFMSLAFGF
+442 AYHVMFFVSLVFGVI
-456 LAVIVYIFFGRVD
+456 AVIAYIFFGRV
-469 TNI
+469 NKIA

>member
-1 MEYIHGAQLNIIWK
+1 
-15 GFNMKQSIDLTTAER
+15 MKQSLDLTISER

-48 IVNVI
+48 IINVI
-53 LSSISNDINT
+53 LPAISNDINA
-63 SYAYIQWAVTVYMLA
+63 SYAYIQWAVTIYMLA

-85 SPYIHENFG
+85 SPYMHENFG
-94 LKKAWICSI
+94 LKNAWISSI
-103 FVFLVGSILVGFSFN
+103 FIFLISSILVGFSYN
-118 LASLIL
+118 LVSLIL

-139 TQSTIAIYFGK
+139 TQSIIATHFAK
-150 ERLKPIMALIAIPS
+150 QRLKPVMALIAIPS
-164 VFAPALGPIFGAVI
+164 VFAPALGPIFGAI
-178 SEQLNW
+178 LSEQLNW

-189 INMPLVLV
+189 INIPLALL
-197 AFFCGRTTIPDNK
+197 AFFFGRTTIPETK

-228 ILFFISIKNLTSGG
+228 ILFFISIKNITTEHFFGTS
-242 FFDIF
+242 
-247 NIIMLVLGIGLM
+247 NIIMLVFAIGLM
-259 MVSLITNNKSDSKL
+259 MVSFITNNKSDNKL
-273 IDLSAFSCIQY
+273 IDLSAFNCYQY
-284 SFAIIMGFL
+284 SLAIIMGFL

-308 QAINDNISITYIGM
+308 QAINNNISITYIGL

-348 LIIGVGLII
+348 LIIGIGLII

-366 VGGNTSEIIGF
+366 VGGNASEIIGF

-389 AVLSSPYEFCN
+389 AVLSSPFEFCE

-410 TRVIQQIGGAFGG
+410 TRVIQQIGGAFGS
-423 VLSGILINLTQDQI
+423 VLSGILINLTLDQI
-437 MSVNF
+437 ISVNC
-442 AYQTMFFMSLAFGF
+442 AYQTMFFLSLVFGII
-456 LAVIVYIFFGRVD
+456 AVIAYIFSYRVN
-469 TNI
+469 TKS

>member
-1 MEYIHGAQLNIIWK
+1 
-15 GFNMKQSIDLTTAER
+15 MKQSLDLTISER

-48 IVNVI
+48 IINVI
-53 LSSISNDINT
+53 LPAISNDINA
-63 SYAYIQWAVTVYMLA
+63 SYAYIQWAVTIYMLA

-85 SPYIHENFG
+85 SPYMHENFG
-94 LKKAWICSI
+94 LKNAWIGSI
-103 FVFLVGSILVGFSFN
+103 FVFLIGSILVGFSYN
-118 LASLIL
+118 LVSLIL

-139 TQSTIAIYFGK
+139 TQSIIATHFAK
-150 ERLKPIMALIAIPS
+150 QRLKPVMALIAIPS
-164 VFAPALGPIFGAVI
+164 VFAPALGPVFGAI
-178 SEQLNW
+178 LSEQLNW

-189 INMPLVLV
+189 INIPLALL
-197 AFFCGRTTIPDNK
+197 AFFFGRTTIPETK

-228 ILFFISIKNLTSGG
+228 ILFFISIKNITTEH
-242 FFDIF
+242 FFGTY
-247 NIIMLVLGIGLM
+247 NIIMLVFAIGLM
-259 MVSLITNNKSDSKL
+259 MVSFITNNKSDNKL
-273 IDLSAFSCIQY
+273 IDLSAFNSPQY
-284 SFAIIMGFL
+284 SMSIIMGFL

-308 QAINDNISITYIGM
+308 QAINNNISITYIGL

-348 LIIGVGLII
+348 LIIGIGLII

-366 VGGNTSEIIGF
+366 VGGNASEIIGF

-389 AVLSSPYEFCN
+389 AVLSSPFEFCE

-410 TRVIQQIGGAFGG
+410 TRVIQQIGGAFGS
-423 VLSGILINLTQDQI
+423 VLSGILINLTLDQI
-437 MSVNF
+437 ISVNC
-442 AYQTMFFMSLAFGF
+442 AYQTMFFLSLVFGII
-456 LAVIVYIFFGRVD
+456 AVIAYIFSYRVN
-469 TNI
+469 TKS

>member
-1 MEYIHGAQLNIIWK
+1 MAQ
-15 GFNMKQSIDLTTAER
+15 SVELTAAER

-53 LSSISNDINT
+53 LSSISNDINA

-78 CAAGILL
+78 CSTGILL

-103 FVFLVGSILVGFSFN
+103 FVFLVGSILVGFSYN

-139 TQSTIAIYFGK
+139 TQSTLATYFGK
-150 ERLKPIMALIAIPS
+150 ERLKPVMALIAIPS
-164 VFAPALGPIFGAVI
+164 VFAPALGPVFGAII

-189 INMPLVLV
+189 INIPLVLV
-197 AFFCGRTTIPDNK
+197 AFFFGRTTIPANK

-228 ILFFISIKNLTSGG
+228 ILFFISIKNIASGH
-242 FFDIF
+242 FFDIS

-273 IDLSAFSCIQY
+273 IDLSAFNSPKY
-284 SFAIIMGFL
+284 SMSIMMGFL

-308 QAINDNISITYIGM
+308 QAIIDNVSITYIGM

-366 VGGNTSEIIGF
+366 VGGNASEIIGF
-377 TVRGSGLGVATI
+377 TVRGSGLGIATI
-389 AVLSSPYEFCN
+389 AVLSSPFEFCD
-400 KNQIKDTSAI
+400 KNQIKDTSAV
-410 TRVIQQIGGAFGG
+410 TRVVQQIGGAFGG
-423 VLSGILINLTQDQI
+423 VLSGMLIYLTQAQLI
-437 MSVNF
+437 SVNN
-442 AYQTMFFMSLAFGF
+442 AYHVMFFVSLVFGVI
-456 LAVIVYIFFGRVD
+456 AVIAYIFFGRV
-469 TNI
+469 NKIA

>member
-1 MEYIHGAQLNIIWK
+1 MAQ
-15 GFNMKQSIDLTTAER
+15 SVELTVAER

-53 LSSISNDINT
+53 LSSISNDINA

-103 FVFLVGSILVGFSFN
+103 FVFLVGSILVGFSYN
-118 LASLIL
+118 LVSLIL

-139 TQSTIAIYFGK
+139 TQSTIATYFGK
-150 ERLKPIMALIAIPS
+150 ERLKPVMALIAIPS
-164 VFAPALGPIFGAVI
+164 VFAPALGPVFGAII

-189 INMPLVLV
+189 INIPLVLV
-197 AFFCGRTTIPDNK
+197 AFFFGRTTIPANK

-218 YVFMTFLIAL
+218 YVFMTFLISL
-228 ILFFISIKNLTSGG
+228 ILFFISIKNIASGH
-242 FFDIF
+242 FFDIS
-247 NIIMLVLGIGLM
+247 NIFMQVFGIGLM

-273 IDLSAFSCIQY
+273 IDLSAFNSPQY
-284 SFAIIMGFL
+284 SMSIMMGFL

-308 QAINDNISITYIGM
+308 QAINDNVSITYIGM

-366 VGGNTSEIIGF
+366 VGGNASEIIGF
-377 TVRGSGLGVATI
+377 TVRGSGLGIATI
-389 AVLSSPYEFCN
+389 AVLSSPFEFCN
-400 KNQIKDTSAI
+400 KNQIKDTSAV
-410 TRVIQQIGGAFGG
+410 TRVVQQIGGAFGG
-423 VLSGILINLTQDQI
+423 VLSGILIYLTQAQLI
-437 MSVNF
+437 SVNN
-442 AYQTMFFMSLAFGF
+442 AYHAMFFVSLVFGVI
-456 LAVIVYIFFGRVD
+456 AVIAYIFFSRV
-469 TNI
+469 NKIA

>member
-1 MEYIHGAQLNIIWK
+1 MT
-15 GFNMKQSIDLTTAER
+15 QSVDLTTSER

-53 LSSISNDINT
+53 LPLISNDINA
-63 SYAYIQWAVTVYMLA
+63 SYAYIQWAITIYMLS
-78 CAAGILL
+78 CAAGILI
-85 SPYIHENFG
+85 SPYAHENFG
-94 LKKAWICSI
+94 LKKSWICSI
-103 FVFLVGSILVGFSFN
+103 FTFLVGSILVGLSYN
-118 LASLIL
+118 LVSLIL

-139 TQSTIAIYFGK
+139 TQSTVATYFGK
-150 ERLKPIMALIAIPS
+150 ERLKTIMALIAIPS

-189 INMPLVLV
+189 INLPLVLM
-197 AFFCGRTTIPDNK
+197 AFLFGRTTIPDNK
-210 TSKYNMNI
+210 SSKYNMNI

-228 ILFFISIKNLTSGG
+228 ILFFISIKNITSGH
-242 FFDIF
+242 FFDSF
-247 NIIMLVLGIGLM
+247 NIIMLVLGIGFM

-308 QAINDNISITYIGM
+308 QAMNNNISITYIGM

-442 AYQTMFFMSLAFGF
+442 AYQIMFFMSLVFGF

>member
-1 MEYIHGAQLNIIWK
+1 MAQ
-15 GFNMKQSIDLTTAER
+15 SVELTAAER

-43 LLDSS
+43 LLDGS

-53 LSSISNDINT
+53 LSSISNDINA

-85 SPYIHENFG
+85 SPYIHERFG
-94 LKKAWICSI
+94 LKKAWIYSI
-103 FVFLVGSILVGFSFN
+103 FVFLVGSILVGFSYN
-118 LASLIL
+118 LVSLIL

-139 TQSTIAIYFGK
+139 TQSIIATHFGK
-150 ERLKPIMALIAIPS
+150 QRLKPVMALIAIPS
-164 VFAPALGPIFGAVI
+164 VFAPALGPVLGAII

-189 INMPLVLV
+189 INIPLVLV
-197 AFFCGRTTIPDNK
+197 AFLFGKTTIPANK
-210 TSKYNMNI
+210 MSKYNINI

-228 ILFFISIKNLTSGG
+228 ILFFISIKNIASGH
-242 FFDIF
+242 FFDIS
-247 NIIMLVLGIGLM
+247 NIVMLVLGIGLM
-259 MVSLITNNKSDSKL
+259 MVSFITNNKSDNKL
-273 IDLSAFSCIQY
+273 IDLSAFNSPQY
-284 SFAIIMGFL
+284 SMSIMMGFL

-308 QAINDNISITYIGM
+308 QAINNNISITYIGL

-348 LIIGVGLII
+348 LIIGIGLII

-366 VGGNTSEIIGF
+366 VGGNASEIIGF

-389 AVLSSPYEFCN
+389 AVLSSPFEFCE

-410 TRVIQQIGGAFGG
+410 TRVIQQIGGAFGS
-423 VLSGILINLTQDQI
+423 VLSGILINLTLDQI
-437 MSVNF
+437 ISVNC
-442 AYQTMFFMSLAFGF
+442 AYQTMFFLSLVFGII
-456 LAVIVYIFFGRVD
+456 AVIACIFFYRL
-469 TNI
+469 NPKI

>member
-1 MEYIHGAQLNIIWK
+1 MAQ
-15 GFNMKQSIDLTTAER
+15 SVELTAAER

-53 LSSISNDINT
+53 LSSISNDINA

-85 SPYIHENFG
+85 SPYIHENLG
-94 LKKAWICSI
+94 LKKAWIYSI
-103 FVFLVGSILVGFSFN
+103 FVFLVGSILVGFSYN
-118 LASLIL
+118 LMSLIL

-139 TQSTIAIYFGK
+139 TQSTIATYFGK
-150 ERLKPIMALIAIPS
+150 ERLKPVMALIAIPS
-164 VFAPALGPIFGAVI
+164 VFAPALGPVFGAII

-189 INMPLVLV
+189 INIPLVLV
-197 AFFCGRTTIPDNK
+197 AFFFGRTTIPDIK

-218 YVFMTFLIAL
+218 YVFLTFLISL
-228 ILFFISIKNLTSGG
+228 ILFFISIKNIASGH
-242 FFDIF
+242 FFDIS
-247 NIIMLVLGIGLM
+247 NIIMLVLSIGLM

-273 IDLSAFSCIQY
+273 IDLSAFNSSKY
-284 SFAIIMGFL
+284 SMSIMMGFL

-308 QAINDNISITYIGM
+308 QAIKDNVSITYIGM

-366 VGGNTSEIIGF
+366 VGGNASEIIGF
-377 TVRGSGLGVATI
+377 TVRGSGLGIATI
-389 AVLSSPYEFCN
+389 AVLSSPFEFCD
-400 KNQIKDTSAI
+400 KNQIKDTSAV
-410 TRVIQQIGGAFGG
+410 TRVVQQIGGAFGG
-423 VLSGILINLTQDQI
+423 VLSGILIYLTQAQLI
-437 MSVNF
+437 SVNN
-442 AYQTMFFMSLAFGF
+442 AYHVMFFVSLVFGVI
-456 LAVIVYIFFGRVD
+456 AVIAYIFFGRV
-469 TNI
+469 NKIA

>member
-1 MEYIHGAQLNIIWK
+1 MT
-15 GFNMKQSIDLTTAER
+15 QSVDLTTSER

-53 LSSISNDINT
+53 LPLISNDINA
-63 SYAYIQWAVTVYMLA
+63 SYAYIQWAVTIYMLS
-78 CAAGILL
+78 CAAGILI
-85 SPYIHENFG
+85 SPYAHENFG
-94 LKKAWICSI
+94 LKKSWICSI
-103 FVFLVGSILVGFSFN
+103 FTFLVGSILVGLSYN
-118 LASLIL
+118 LVSLIL

-139 TQSTIAIYFGK
+139 TQSTVATYFGK
-150 ERLKPIMALIAIPS
+150 ERLKTIMALIAIPS

-189 INMPLVLV
+189 INLPLVLM
-197 AFFCGRTTIPDNK
+197 AFLFGRTTIPDNK
-210 TSKYNMNI
+210 SSKYNMNI

-228 ILFFISIKNLTSGG
+228 ILFFISIKNITSEH
-242 FFDIF
+242 FFDSF
-247 NIIMLVLGIGLM
+247 NIIMLILGIGFM
-259 MVSLITNNKSDSKL
+259 MVSLITNNKSDSKQ

-308 QAINDNISITYIGM
+308 QAMNNNISITYIGM

-437 MSVNF
+437 MSVNC

>member
-1 MEYIHGAQLNIIWK
+1 MAHSVE
-15 GFNMKQSIDLTTAER
+15 LTVAER

-48 IVNVI
+48 VVNVI
-53 LSSISNDINT
+53 LSSISNDINA

-78 CAAGILL
+78 CSTGILL

-103 FVFLVGSILVGFSFN
+103 FVFLVGSILVGFSYN
-118 LASLIL
+118 LVSLIL

-139 TQSTIAIYFGK
+139 TQSTIATYFGK
-150 ERLKPIMALIAIPS
+150 EGLKPVMALIAIPS
-164 VFAPALGPIFGAVI
+164 VFAPALGPVFGAII

-189 INMPLVLV
+189 INIPLVLL
-197 AFFCGRTTIPDNK
+197 AFFFGWTKIPDIK

-218 YVFMTFLIAL
+218 YVFLTFLISL
-228 ILFFISIKNLTSGG
+228 ILFFISIKNIASGH
-242 FFDIF
+242 FFDIS

-259 MVSLITNNKSDSKL
+259 MVSLIINNKSDSKL
-273 IDLSAFSCIQY
+273 IDLSAFNSSKY
-284 SFAIIMGFL
+284 SMSIMMGFL

-308 QAINDNISITYIGM
+308 QAIKDNVSITYIGM

-366 VGGNTSEIIGF
+366 VGGNASEIIGF
-377 TVRGSGLGVATI
+377 TVRGSGLGIATI
-389 AVLSSPYEFCN
+389 AVLSSPFEFCD
-400 KNQIKDTSAI
+400 KNQIKDTSAV
-410 TRVIQQIGGAFGG
+410 TRVVQQIGGAFGG
-423 VLSGILINLTQDQI
+423 VLSGILIYLTQAQLI
-437 MSVNF
+437 SVNN
-442 AYQTMFFMSLAFGF
+442 AYHVMFFVSLVFGVI
-456 LAVIVYIFFGRVD
+456 AVIAYIFFGRV
-469 TNI
+469 NKIA

>member
-1 MEYIHGAQLNIIWK
+1 MAHSVE
-15 GFNMKQSIDLTTAER
+15 LTVAER

-53 LSSISNDINT
+53 LSSISNDINA

-103 FVFLVGSILVGFSFN
+103 FVFLVGSILVGFSYN
-118 LASLIL
+118 LVSLIL

-139 TQSTIAIYFGK
+139 TQSTIATYFGK
-150 ERLKPIMALIAIPS
+150 ERLKPVMALIAIPS
-164 VFAPALGPIFGAVI
+164 VFAPALGPVFGAII

-189 INMPLVLV
+189 INIPLVLV
-197 AFFCGRTTIPDNK
+197 AFFFGRTTIPDIK

-218 YVFMTFLIAL
+218 YVFLTFLISL
-228 ILFFISIKNLTSGG
+228 ILFFISIKNIASGH
-242 FFDIF
+242 FFDIS
-247 NIIMLVLGIGLM
+247 NIIMLVFGIGLM
-259 MVSLITNNKSDSKL
+259 MISLITNNKSDSKL
-273 IDLSAFSCIQY
+273 IDLIAFNSPQY
-284 SFAIIMGFL
+284 SMSIMMGFL

-308 QAINDNISITYIGM
+308 QAIND
-322 LLALQGVGAWLA
+322 
-334 RKFIYKSLSEINSF
+334 
-348 LIIGVGLII
+348 
-357 SAISILIIQ
+357 
-366 VGGNTSEIIGF
+366 
-377 TVRGSGLGVATI
+377 
-389 AVLSSPYEFCN
+389 LSSPFEFCD

-410 TRVIQQIGGAFGG
+410 TRVVQQIGGAFGG
-423 VLSGILINLTQDQI
+423 VLSGILIYLTQAQLI
-437 MSVNF
+437 SVNN
-442 AYQTMFFMSLAFGF
+442 AYHAMFFVSLVFGVI
-456 LAVIVYIFFGRVD
+456 AVIAYIFFCRV
-469 TNI
+469 NKIA